1 MTEGITKF
9 LKSGPVQSKV
19 LESPRKR
26 PPVILG
32 VPLVETCP
40 DFRDAEVKN
49 SSHLSVADTADTPLH
64 VPDGCLR
71 GRNSPSEPGGAGG
84 RWQGKR
90 VAASGR
96 RGLSAYFVQLKT
108 DR

>member
-84 RWQGKR
+84 A
-90 VAASGR
+90 VAGEAGGSLWKER
-96 RGLSAYFVQLKT
+96 IKCLFCAIEN
-108 DR
+108 